1 MNLKVAYI
9 NFKLIDLAK
18 SKGDRMF
25 TKRFEYA
32 FILLRAL
39 KGTKEEKPLLGR
51 NLIKDLGIPQSMAAG
66 ILTELSNAGII
77 SGKKGKEGGYFRVK
91 DEISLYDLFILLEGN
106 TIKIIYSDDK
116 YREIMFRI
124 SSKILNE
131 LQCIKI

>member
-1 MNLKVAYI
+1 
-9 NFKLIDLAK
+9 
-18 SKGDRMF
+18 MF

-39 KGTKEEKPLLGR
+39 KGTKEEKPLLGKK
-51 NLIKDLGIPQSMAAG
+51 LIKNLGIPQSMAAG

-106 TIKIIYSDDK
+106 AIKIIYSDDK

>member
-1 MNLKVAYI
+1 MNLRVAYI
-9 NFKLIDLAK
+9 YFKLIDLAK

-39 KGTKEEKPLLGR
+39 KGTKEEKPLLGKK
-51 NLIKDLGIPQSMAAG
+51 LIKNLGIPQSMAAG